1 MPQTNKPTHHT
12 IKLFYSSALLSNSS
26 TQHPS
31 LFSYELSFV
40 AVNFKIL
47 YFKTLHTECTG
58 LTPFRIKN
66 YHVVHVLVCTSL
78 SIFLLWL

>member
-1 MPQTNKPTHHT
+1 MGWHNAKPKPNQNHNKTPQNPQTNKPTHHT
-12 IKLFYSSALLSNSS
+12 TKLFYSSALLSNSS

-47 YFKTLHTECTG
+47 YFKTLHTECAG
-58 LTPFRIKN
+58 
-66 YHVVHVLVCTSL
+66 
-78 SIFLLWL
+78 

>member
-1 MPQTNKPTHHT
+1 MGWHNAKPKPNQNHNKTPQNPQTNKPTHHIT
-12 IKLFYSSALLSNSS
+12 KLFYSSALLSNSS

-47 YFKTLHTECTG
+47 YFKTLHTECA
-58 LTPFRIKN
+58 
-66 YHVVHVLVCTSL
+66 C
-78 SIFLLWL
+78 